1 LTVAFGVGGPGP
13 EHHDE
18 EILADINVT
27 PLVDVM
33 LVLLIIF
40 MITAPMLHQGVEV
53 ALPRADAETLPL
65 RVEDP
70 LVLTVNR
77 DGLVYVEDT
86 PVHPSQIAERLL
98 PILER
103 RGDDTV
109 FLKGDRD
116 VAYGRVIEVL
126 DLLHQAGV
134 TRIGMITERP
144 PPEGRGG
151 SR

>member
-1 LTVAFGVGGPGP
+1 MAFGVGGPGP

-151 SR
+151 GR

>member
-1 LTVAFGVGGPGP
+1 MAFGVGGPGP

-18 EILADINVT
+18 EVLADINVT

-151 SR
+151 GR

>member
-1 LTVAFGVGGPGP
+1 MAFGVGGPGP

-98 PILER
+98 PILES

-151 SR
+151 GR